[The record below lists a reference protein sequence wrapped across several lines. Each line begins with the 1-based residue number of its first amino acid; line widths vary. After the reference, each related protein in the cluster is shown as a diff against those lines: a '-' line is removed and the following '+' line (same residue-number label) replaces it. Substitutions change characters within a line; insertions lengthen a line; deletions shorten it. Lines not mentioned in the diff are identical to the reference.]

1 MTSLDENLDNSKSR
15 RFAFKSSAYDEHKF
29 SVVTMSGFEA
39 ISKNYSVDLIL
50 VSDDEKID
58 FGAMLS
64 NPATFEI
71 FSADG
76 ENSTPY
82 HGVLSEFEQLHK
94 ADIYVFY
101 RAVLTP
107 KMQRLSLYRTSEVY
121 LNDQTI
127 PDILETVLKR
137 GGLKPGDF
145 KNIFRGTYRTRE
157 FVCQYQE
164 TDFDFVTRWMEKE
177 GIYYYFDHSGEA
189 EKLVLIDESSAQP
202 GAVLNVS
209 YRPEENI
216 SSGPANDSVQSFVC
230 RQKPLPKQV
239 ILQGFNYLHANG
251 ETLKETAGVSDKGTG
266 DVMLYGEN
274 FLDSKECGRYANLR
288 AQEIA
293 CTGKVFSGG
302 ATAAG
307 LRSGYFMQIA
317 GHYRTDMN
325 GKYLV
330 TEVEHEG
337 SQAGVLLAGIGH
349 SFGGTSGET
358 SYRCRFRATAADVQ
372 FRPARLA
379 IRPHVAGSMSAI
391 VDAEGDGKYAE
402 MDELGQ
408 YKVQLPFSTTG
419 KGANNGSARIRM
431 ATPYSG
437 SGYGM
442 HFPLHKGAEVLL
454 SFIDGDPDQPVIMNA
469 APNSENLSVVNN
481 KNASVHM
488 LKTAG
493 GNSLVFE
500 DKLSE
505 ERVSVYSPTFKSSW
519 RMGAATTATAPS
531 DVAGAWAQWG
541 ANKHGLHGQ
550 TEASLGLDV
559 KDGMVVKVGDKTSL
573 PLFQPITGQMQILAG
588 SALFNIDNAQTL
600 LPADLA
606 AKATETGTL
615 DIYAKHINLY
625 AEPEYDAAN
634 VLKRYKYTLLTSSA
648 TDSDEDTPWGFGDL
662 YKLQSFNESADL
674 KKLKDVPGTKEI
686 SASDS
691 TSYTKGNSNSATF
704 GNNSSVTHGST
715 KSLFRGASESH
726 TYGISSS
733 ITFGQSNS
741 LSVGPSTSVSVALAA
756 STSLG
761 GSFALSASASIALSF
776 STSFEMTAGS
786 KTSVNTVTEISA
798 TVTKANADAL
808 ELSNTLT
815 KLQTQI
821 TTLDTT
827 VTTVKTSVTDLKAAT
842 LHLIT

>member
-1 MTSLDENLDNSKSR
+1 MTSLDKNLDNSKSR

-39 ISKNYSVDLIL
+39 ISKNYSFDLIL

-94 ADIYVFY
+94 ADIHVFY

-127 PDILETVLKR
+127 PDILETVLKH
-137 GGLKPGDF
+137 GGLNLGEFEK
-145 KNIFRGTYRTRE
+145 KIRGTYRKRE

-164 TDFDFVTRWMEKE
+164 TDFDFVTRWMERE
-177 GIYYYFDHSGEA
+177 GIYYYFDHSGHA
-189 EKLVLIDESSAQP
+189 EMLVLIDESSAQP
-202 GAVLNVS
+202 AAVLDVS
-209 YRPEENI
+209 YRPEENL

-239 ILQGFNYLHANG
+239 ILQGFNYLDAKAD
-251 ETLKETAGVSDKGTG
+251 TLKETAQVSEKGRG

-274 FLDSKECGRYANLR
+274 FLDSKEGERYAKLR

-293 CTGKVFSGG
+293 CAGKVFSGG
-302 ATAAG
+302 ATAVG
-307 LRSGYFMQIA
+307 LRSGFFMQIA
-317 GHYRTDMN
+317 GHYRSDMN

-358 SYRCRFRATAADVQ
+358 SYRCRFRATAADEQ

-419 KGANNGSARIRM
+419 KGANKGSARIRM

-481 KNASVHM
+481 KNSSVDM

-531 DVAGAWAQWG
+531 DVAGAWSQWG

-559 KDGMVVKVGDKTSL
+559 KDGMVVKVGDKTRL
-573 PLFQPITGQMQILAG
+573 PLFQPIAGQVQIQAG
-588 SALFNIDNAQTL
+588 SALINIDNTQTST
-600 LPADLA
+600 PEKVA
-606 AKATETGTL
+606 AKATPTGTL
-615 DIYAKHINLY
+615 DIYAKHINTY
-625 AEPEYDAAN
+625 AEPEVVN
-634 VLKRYKYTLLTSSA
+634 GVVTRYKYVLLTSS
-648 TDSDEDTPWGFGDL
+648 TKDNDVDSAWGFPEL
-662 YKLQSFNESADL
+662 YKLQSFTESADL
-674 KKLKDVPGTKEI
+674 KKLKDASGTKEI
-686 SASDS
+686 SESDK
-691 TSYTKGNSNSATF
+691 TTYTKGNSNSATF
-704 GNNSSVTHGST
+704 GNSSSVTHGNST
-715 KSLFRGASESH
+715 KLTRGIDQSH
-726 TYGISSS
+726 TYGLSNSVYFGMKND
-733 ITFGQSNS
+733 TFSGMQNSVSVALKNS
-741 LSVGPSTSVSVALAA
+741 LSVGGSFSMVASVDTKVALALVA
-756 STSLG
+756 DFSYGAKFGFSGVADVSVKAANLETRVADIKSSQAELIGHITTVGNKVSDILTSATSLSTSG
-761 GSFALSASASIALSF
+761 
-776 STSFEMTAGS
+776 
-786 KTSVNTVTEISA
+786 
-798 TVTKANADAL
+798 
-808 ELSNTLT
+808 
-815 KLQTQI
+815 
-821 TTLDTT
+821 
-827 VTTVKTSVTDLKAAT
+827 
-842 LHLIT
+842 LHVLL